1 MQECRNEP
9 GINNYQWIHF
19 FKKNIKF
26 IDEFL
31 RVCLNWLEFKLES
44 EKVNENISTNK
55 AGSDVKKV

>member
-1 MQECRNEP
+1 MDT
-9 GINNYQWIHF
+9 F
-19 FKKNIKF
+19 FLKNIKF